1 MRPLVADGN
10 TVGRAKRRLRAVALG
25 AAFLVWMAVVITGLG
40 QLWVYAETPGPS
52 ATAPDSWPTASHIVR
67 DTHRPLLLMFL
78 HPQCPCSRASVGE
91 LALLMAHVQGQVTA
105 KVFVYRPVKEE
116 PDWEHTDLWTSAAA
130 IPGVQ
135 VATDLT
141 GSEAAIFGAAVSG
154 QTLLYDRDG
163 RLTFNGGITAA
174 RGHAGDN
181 PGRSTLLSLLGEG
194 TAATS
199 RTPVFGC
206 ALSDAPSE

>member
-1 MRPLVADGN
+1 MCPLA
-10 TVGRAKRRLRAVALG
+10 VGRVIRRSKAVALV
-25 AAFLVWMAVVITGLG
+25 AAFLVWVAVVITGLG
-40 QLWVYAETPGPS
+40 QLWVYAQTPGPS
-52 ATAPDSWPTASHIVR
+52 ATAPDTWPGASHIVR
-67 DTHRPLLLMFL
+67 DGYRPVLLVFL

-105 KVFVYRPVKEE
+105 RVVVYRPMEE
-116 PDWEHTDLWTSAAA
+116 KPGWEHTDLWASAAA

-135 VATDLT
+135 VATDVN
-141 GSEAAIFGAAVSG
+141 GSEAALFGAAVSG

-181 PGRSTLLSLLGEG
+181 AGRSTLLSLLREG
-194 TAATS
+194 TASTS

-206 ALSDAPSE
+206 SLSDALSQ

>member
-1 MRPLVADGN
+1 MRPLVADGH
-10 TVGRAKRRLRAVALG
+10 TAGPAKRGARAALV
-25 AAFLVWMAVVITGLG
+25 AAFLVWLAVVVTGLG

-52 ATAPDSWPTASHIVR
+52 ATPPDPWPAASHIVR

-91 LALLMAHVQGQVTA
+91 LALLMAHVQGQVTV
-105 KVFVYRPVKEE
+105 KVLVYRPVTQE

-135 VATDLT
+135 VATDVT

-163 RLTFNGGITAA
+163 RLAFNGGITAA

-181 PGRSTLLSLLGEG
+181 AGRGTLLSLLREG
-194 TAATS
+194 TASTS

-206 ALSDAPSE
+206 LLDAPSE